1 MFITLCE
8 NRDNLQKYLKKF
20 NIQSLIYYGTPLH
33 LHKATKFLGYKKGSF
48 PKAEYQAKNLITLP
62 VHQFLNKK
70 QINFMIKKIKDFY
83 N

>member
-1 MFITLCE
+1 MQTKKTENNAYVMFITLCE

-48 PKAEYQAKNLITLP
+48 PKAEI
-62 VHQFLNKK
+62 FSKK
-70 QINFMIKKIKDFY
+70 SFIFPLSSAFKGKGN
-83 N
+83 